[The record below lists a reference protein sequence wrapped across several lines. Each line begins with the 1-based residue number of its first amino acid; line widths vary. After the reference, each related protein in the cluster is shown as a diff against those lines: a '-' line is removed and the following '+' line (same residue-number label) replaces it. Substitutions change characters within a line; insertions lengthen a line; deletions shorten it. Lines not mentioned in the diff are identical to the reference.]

1 MKKIILIQ
9 LLCLSCLAT
18 AWAQKADSLYIF
30 RFVQEKDVFYVPW
43 RDNGGQLEQLVSLLQ
58 QYKEAIT
65 AGSIPLYIN
74 GYCTGQPT
82 RRENLRMAATRSNHV
97 KSELIRRAGLAEKY
111 FITANHQG
119 SYKEKRNVVTVTVRI
134 PVDTREVAERDFSDT
149 DDTDDTDLK
158 TAQPQEPAAQ
168 QTVQQPKND
177 VQQPEN
183 DVQQPE
189 NDVQQPENTIQ
200 QEKESVSSVPS
211 VSEKSPASP
220 SRKRCIP
227 LSLRANLLRWAT
239 LTPDL
244 GIEWYATP
252 HISILLNASW
262 TSWRWKDKDRR
273 YALWNISPE
282 VRHYLGIARHGY
294 LGLMY
299 HTGEFN
305 YKLTS
310 TGRQGSYHGGGIT
323 GGYLWMFRPSWGI
336 DFHLSAGY
344 TRAEYDTYTL
354 APTGIR
360 VYKEHNASRNY
371 WGINSAAITLIWKIG
386 GNKQ

>member
-97 KSELIRRAGLAEKY
+97 KSELIRRAGLAEEH

-119 SYKEKRNVVTVTVRI
+119 SYKEERNVVTVTVRI
-134 PVDTREVAERDFSDT
+134 PVDTGEVAERDFSDT
-149 DDTDDTDLK
+149 DDTDLK
-158 TAQPQEPAAQ
+158 AAQPQEPAAQ

-183 DVQQPE
+183 A
-189 NDVQQPENTIQ
+189 VQQPENTPQ
-200 QEKESVSSVPS
+200 QEKKSVSSVS
-211 VSEKSPASP
+211 KKSPASP
-220 SRKRCIP
+220 SRKGYIP

-262 TSWRWKDKDRR
+262 TSWSWKEKARR
-273 YALWNISPE
+273 YALWNLSPE
-282 VRHYLGIARHGY
+282 VRHYLGTAHHGY

>member
-9 LLCLSCLAT
+9 VLCLSCLAT

-65 AGSIPLYIN
+65 AGSITLYIN

-82 RRENLRMAATRSNHV
+82 HRENLRMAAIRSNRV
-97 KSELIRRAGLAEKY
+97 KSELIRRAGLAEEH

-119 SYKEKRNVVTVTVRI
+119 SYKEERNVVTVTVRI

-158 TAQPQEPAAQ
+158 AAQPQEPAAQ
-168 QTVQQPKND
+168 QTVQQP
-177 VQQPEN
+177 EN
-183 DVQQPE
+183 T
-189 NDVQQPENTIQ
+189 VQQPENTPQ
-200 QEKESVSSVPS
+200 QEKKSVSSVSS
-211 VSEKSPASP
+211 VSKKSPASP
-220 SRKRCIP
+220 SRKGCIP

-262 TSWRWKDKDRR
+262 TSWSWKEKARR
-273 YALWNISPE
+273 YALWNLSPE
-282 VRHYLGIARHGY
+282 VRHYLGTAHHGY

>member
-158 TAQPQEPAAQ
+158 AAQPQEPAAQ
-168 QTVQQPKND
+168 QTVKQPKND

-189 NDVQQPENTIQ
+189 NTVQQPENTIQ
-200 QEKESVSSVPS
+200 QEKESVSSVSS

-244 GIEWYATP
+244 GIEWYAPRT
-252 HISILLNASW
+252 SAS
-262 TSWRWKDKDRR
+262 
-273 YALWNISPE
+273 
-282 VRHYLGIARHGY
+282 
-294 LGLMY
+294 
-299 HTGEFN
+299 F
-305 YKLTS
+305 
-310 TGRQGSYHGGGIT
+310 
-323 GGYLWMFRPSWGI
+323 
-336 DFHLSAGY
+336 
-344 TRAEYDTYTL
+344 
-354 APTGIR
+354 
-360 VYKEHNASRNY
+360 
-371 WGINSAAITLIWKIG
+371 
-386 GNKQ
+386 

>member
-82 RRENLRMAATRSNHV
+82 HRKNLRMTAIRSNRV
-97 KSELIRRAGLAEKY
+97 KSELIRRAGLAEEH

-119 SYKEKRNVVTVTVRI
+119 SYKEERNVVTVTVRI

-158 TAQPQEPAAQ
+158 AAQPQEPTAQ
-168 QTVQQPKND
+168 QTVQQP
-177 VQQPEN
+177 EN
-183 DVQQPE
+183 A
-189 NDVQQPENTIQ
+189 VQQPENTPQ
-200 QEKESVSSVPS
+200 QEKKSVSSVSS
-211 VSEKSPASP
+211 VSKKSPASP
-220 SRKRCIP
+220 SRKAYIP

-239 LTPDL
+239 LTPNL

-262 TSWRWKDKDRR
+262 TSWSWKDKDRR
-273 YALWNISPE
+273 YALWNLSPE
-282 VRHYLGIARHGY
+282 VRHYLGTARHGY

>member
-82 RRENLRMAATRSNHV
+82 HRENLRMAAIRSNRV
-97 KSELIRRAGLAEKY
+97 KSELIRRAGLAEEH

-119 SYKEKRNVVTVTVRI
+119 SYKEERNVVTVTVRI

-149 DDTDDTDLK
+149 DDTDLK
-158 TAQPQEPAAQ
+158 AAQPQEPAAQ

-183 DVQQPE
+183 A
-189 NDVQQPENTIQ
+189 VQQPENTPQ
-200 QEKESVSSVPS
+200 QEKKSVSSVS
-211 VSEKSPASP
+211 KKSPASP
-220 SRKRCIP
+220 SRKGYIP

-262 TSWRWKDKDRR
+262 TSWSWKEKARR
-273 YALWNISPE
+273 YALWNLSPE
-282 VRHYLGIARHGY
+282 VRHYLGTAHHGY

>member
-43 RDNGGQLEQLVSLLQ
+43 RDNSGQLEQLVSLLQ

-82 RRENLRMAATRSNHV
+82 HRENLRMAAIRSNRV
-97 KSELIRRAGLAEKY
+97 KSELIRRAGLAEEH

-119 SYKEKRNVVTVTVRI
+119 SYKEERNVVTVTVRI
-134 PVDTREVAERDFSDT
+134 PLDTREVAERDFSDT

-158 TAQPQEPAAQ
+158 AAQPQEPAAQ
-168 QTVQQPKND
+168 QTVQQPKNA
-177 VQQPEN
+177 
-183 DVQQPE
+183 
-189 NDVQQPENTIQ
+189 VQQPENTPQ
-200 QEKESVSSVPS
+200 QEKKSVSSVS
-211 VSEKSPASP
+211 KKSPISP
-220 SRKRCIP
+220 SRKAYIP

-262 TSWRWKDKDRR
+262 TSWSWKDKDRR
-273 YALWNISPE
+273 YALWNLSPE
-282 VRHYLGIARHGY
+282 VRHYLGTARHGY

-386 GNKQ
+386 GNK

>member
-65 AGSIPLYIN
+65 AGSIPLYVN

-82 RRENLRMAATRSNHV
+82 HRENLRMAAIRSNRV
-97 KSELIRRAGLAEKY
+97 KSELIRRAGLAEEH

-119 SYKEKRNVVTVTVRI
+119 SYKEERNVVTVTVRI

-149 DDTDDTDLK
+149 DDTDLK
-158 TAQPQEPAAQ
+158 AAQPQEPAAQ
-168 QTVQQPKND
+168 QTMQQPKNA

-183 DVQQPE
+183 A
-189 NDVQQPENTIQ
+189 VQQPENTPQ
-200 QEKESVSSVPS
+200 QEKKSVSSVSS
-211 VSEKSPASP
+211 VSKKSPASP
-220 SRKRCIP
+220 SRKAYIP
-227 LSLRANLLRWAT
+227 LSLRTNLLRWAT

-262 TSWRWKDKDRR
+262 TSWSWKDKDRR
-273 YALWNISPE
+273 YALWNLSPE
-282 VRHYLGIARHGY
+282 VRHYLGTARHGY

-299 HTGEFN
+299 DTGEFN

>member
-1 MKKIILIQ
+1 M
-9 LLCLSCLAT
+9 
-18 AWAQKADSLYIF
+18 
-30 RFVQEKDVFYVPW
+30 QEKDVFYVPW

-82 RRENLRMAATRSNHV
+82 HRENLRMAAIRSNRV
-97 KSELIRRAGLAEKY
+97 KSELIRRAGLAEEH

-119 SYKEKRNVVTVTVRI
+119 SYKEERNVVTVTVRI
-134 PVDTREVAERDFSDT
+134 PVDTGEVAERDFSDT
-149 DDTDDTDLK
+149 DDTDLK
-158 TAQPQEPAAQ
+158 AAQPQEPAAQ

-183 DVQQPE
+183 A
-189 NDVQQPENTIQ
+189 VQQPENTPQ
-200 QEKESVSSVPS
+200 QEKKSVSSVS
-211 VSEKSPASP
+211 KKSPASP
-220 SRKRCIP
+220 SRKGYIP

-262 TSWRWKDKDRR
+262 TSWSWKEKARR
-273 YALWNISPE
+273 YALWNLSPE
-282 VRHYLGIARHGY
+282 VRHYLGTAHHGY

>member
-65 AGSIPLYIN
+65 AGSIPLYVN

-82 RRENLRMAATRSNHV
+82 HRENLRMAAIRSNRV
-97 KSELIRRAGLAEKY
+97 KSELIRRAGLAEEH
-111 FITANHQG
+111 FITANHQD
-119 SYKEKRNVVTVTVRI
+119 SYKEERNVMTVTVRI
-134 PVDTREVAERDFSDT
+134 PLDTREVAERDFSDT

-158 TAQPQEPAAQ
+158 AAQPQEPAAQ
-168 QTVQQPKND
+168 QTVQQP
-177 VQQPEN
+177 EN
-183 DVQQPE
+183 T
-189 NDVQQPENTIQ
+189 VQQPENTPQ
-200 QEKESVSSVPS
+200 QEKKSVSSVSS
-211 VSEKSPASP
+211 VSKKSPASP
-220 SRKRCIP
+220 SRKGCIP

-262 TSWRWKDKDRR
+262 TSWSWKEKARR
-273 YALWNISPE
+273 YALWNLSPE
-282 VRHYLGIARHGY
+282 VRHYLGTARHGY

>member
-82 RRENLRMAATRSNHV
+82 HRENLRMAAIRSNRV
-97 KSELIRRAGLAEKY
+97 KSELIRRAGLAEEH

-119 SYKEKRNVVTVTVRI
+119 SYKEERNVVTVTVRI
-134 PVDTREVAERDFSDT
+134 PVDTGEVAERDFSDT
-149 DDTDDTDLK
+149 DDTDLK
-158 TAQPQEPAAQ
+158 AAQPQEPAAQ

-183 DVQQPE
+183 T
-189 NDVQQPENTIQ
+189 VQQPENTPQ
-200 QEKESVSSVPS
+200 QEKESVSSVS
-211 VSEKSPASP
+211 KKSPASP
-220 SRKRCIP
+220 SRKAYIP

-262 TSWRWKDKDRR
+262 TSWSWKDKDRR
-273 YALWNISPE
+273 YALWNLSPE
-282 VRHYLGIARHGY
+282 VRHYLGTARHGY

>member
-82 RRENLRMAATRSNHV
+82 HRENLRMAAIRSNRV
-97 KSELIRRAGLAEKY
+97 KSELIRRAGLAEEH

-119 SYKEKRNVVTVTVRI
+119 SYKEERNVVTVTVRI

-149 DDTDDTDLK
+149 DDTDLK
-158 TAQPQEPAAQ
+158 AAQPQEPAAQ
-168 QTVQQPKND
+168 QTVQQP
-177 VQQPEN
+177 EN
-183 DVQQPE
+183 T
-189 NDVQQPENTIQ
+189 VQQPENTPQ
-200 QEKESVSSVPS
+200 QEKKSVSSVSS
-211 VSEKSPASP
+211 VSKKSPASP
-220 SRKRCIP
+220 SRKAYIP

-262 TSWRWKDKDRR
+262 TSWSWKDKDRR
-273 YALWNISPE
+273 YALWNLSPE
-282 VRHYLGIARHGY
+282 VRHYLGTARHGY

-360 VYKEHNASRNY
+360 IYKEHNASRNY